1 MAPDDIRE
9 IKQALQD
16 LAIVTAKLTQAV
28 ENNKE
33 NQLDI
38 IKGIKEVVKETK
50 KENDR
55 AREMCQKEM
64 KDRYDKHSNAITE
77 HGKDIATIKESI
89 SGIKS
94 NYKSVASLFA
104 IVITAIFNFLLGVFK

>member
-1 MAPDDIRE
+1 MAPDDIKE

-38 IKGIKEVVKETK
+38 IKGIKEVVRETK

-55 AREMCQKEM
+55 AREMCQREM
-64 KDRYDKHSNAITE
+64 KDRYDKHSIAITE
-77 HGKDIATIKESI
+77 HGKDIATTKESI
-89 SGIKS
+89 KGMQSTYKAVAMLLSGIIS
-94 NYKSVASLFA
+94 SLISVLTGLF
-104 IVITAIFNFLLGVFK
+104 K